1 MKGKTTTNSTSFLVA
16 LLSVNGV
23 CVCVCGGQMVGKGK
37 RERVFYNRFYP
48 KTQNKS
54 ITTNHTAC
62 FNRTRPITFFVSSRS
77 SPAAH
82 FDCLRSAETAG
93 MGWDHK
99 NRHQRPHHDKLHRSL
114 EAPVPLPFPTDMPR
128 AVLDGLRLCW
138 LCWRNCACCSSSS
151 CMDRAIARAS
161 ASSSDIP
168 PWTIAICSFVVVLL
182 TALLLLLVPAVCAL
196 VAPDRNAENRP
207 VEEETGLVL
216 CRCMAAVATRFRCPA
231 ACPWQ
236 S

>member
-1 MKGKTTTNSTSFLVA
+1 
-16 LLSVNGV
+16 
-23 CVCVCGGQMVGKGK
+23 MVGKGK

-54 ITTNHTAC
+54 KITNHTAC
-62 FNRTRPITFFVSSRS
+62 FNRTRPLHSSSRVEVVRQRTLIVFG
-77 SPAAH
+77 PRKQ
-82 FDCLRSAETAG
+82 LE
-93 MGWDHK
+93 WDGNK

-182 TALLLLLVPAVCAL
+182 TALLLLLVAAVCAL

-231 ACPWQ
+231 AGP
-236 S
+236 